1 MIPAMGPEKYRYSRD
16 HLWVNRIGR
25 IARVGVTDFA
35 QAELGEILFVDL
47 PDVDDELARQETF
60 AEVESTRTTS
70 ELVMPVS
77 GTVVAVNEDLEDA
90 PTAINEDPY
99 GRGWLVEVELGDPSE
114 LDELMDAEAYDTLT
128 APEEQSDADNR

>member
-1 MIPAMGPEKYRYSRD
+1 MGPEKYRYSRD

-99 GRGWLVEVELGDPSE
+99 GRGWLVEVELGNPSE
-114 LDELMDAEAYDTLT
+114 LEELMDAEAYDTLT
-128 APEEQSDADNR
+128 ASEEQSDEDDR

>member
-35 QAELGEILFVDL
+35 QAELGEVLFVDL

>member
-1 MIPAMGPEKYRYSRD
+1 MIRAMGPERYRYSRD

-77 GTVVAVNEDLEDA
+77 GTVVAVNEDLEDGPA
-90 PTAINEDPY
+90 AINEDPY

-114 LDELMDAEAYDTLT
+114 LEELMDAEAYDTLT
-128 APEEQSDADNR
+128 ASEEQSDEDDR

>member
-16 HLWVNRIGR
+16 HLWVSRIGR

-99 GRGWLVEVELGDPSE
+99 GRGWLVEVELDDPSE

-128 APEEQSDADNR
+128 APEEQGDADNR

>member
-99 GRGWLVEVELGDPSE
+99 GRGWLVEVELGNPSE